1 MDLVCFDTQIIIWGV
16 KRQATPG
23 QKDKIDKAKYLISIC
38 ERDGIDIMVP
48 SVVVAEIL
56 CALDSSLHNA
66 FSEFMHRRFIVP
78 PFDTQAAL
86 HFAEMWRNKKQ
97 IKDDS
102 RISRAEMKADFMITA
117 TAMAR
122 GAKCIYSEDVG
133 LKKFA
138 QDYIDIRPLPSIER
152 QMSIEDSL

>member
-16 KRQATPG
+16 KKQATPG
-23 QKDKIDKAKYLISIC
+23 QEDNVDKAKYLISIC
-38 ERDGIDIMVP
+38 ERDKIEIIVP

-56 CALDSSLHNA
+56 CAIDPSLHNA
-66 FSEFMHRRFIVP
+66 FSELMHRRFIVP

-86 HFAEMWRNKKQ
+86 HFAEMWRSKKQ

-102 RISRAEMKADFMITA
+102 GIKRAEMKADFMIAA

-122 GAKCIYSEDVG
+122 GAKCIYSEDLG

-138 QDYIDIRPLPSIER
+138 QDYIDIKPLPSIER
-152 QMSIEDSL
+152 QMSIEDAL

>member
-1 MDLVCFDTQIIIWGV
+1 MNLVCFDTQIIIWGV

-23 QKDKIDKAKYLISIC
+23 QEDNIDKAKC
-38 ERDGIDIMVP
+38 EKDGIDIMVP

-56 CALDSSLHNA
+56 CALEPGLH
-66 FSEFMHRRFIVP
+66 IVP

-97 IKDDS
+97 LKDES
-102 RISRAEMKADFMITA
+102 GISRAEMKADYMITA
-117 TAMAR
+117 TAIAR
-122 GAKCIYSEDVG
+122 GAKCIYSQDAG

-138 QDYIDIRPLPSIER
+138 QDYIDVRPLPSIER
-152 QMSIEDSL
+152 QMSIEDGF